1 MNLNLESTQSYIE
14 QRIGDTTN
22 TNGTNNQKL
31 VIVLTVTLSIIALL
45 AFIAII
51 ITAIIIYRRRSSTI
65 RLKELHDSNRLRQI
79 VVSLSPTSIR
89 LQYDIDYILYL
100 LLLSFHR
107 YSQKRLYHTHSEYQ
121 QPRTKTVVYNYTVIK
136 KHFMIDKASTFFR
149 IHLHLQ

>member
-89 LQYDIDYILYL
+89 LQYDIDYTVIYYFNLFTDIHKKDYITL
-100 LLLSFHR
+100 IQSINNHVP
-107 YSQKRLYHTHSEYQ
+107 KRLFIII
-121 QPRTKTVVYNYTVIK
+121 R
-136 KHFMIDKASTFFR
+136 
-149 IHLHLQ
+149 